1 MTAALRR
8 LPLLRT
14 LLRGAQQRGLV
25 RHAACPL
32 SCTTDIEKE
41 VANDLKAAFE
51 EQYPNATVEYNFLS
65 WTDLDAKLLVM
76 DQANDYPDV
85 TQINEVENAVR
96 AGALEPIE
104 PYLEKSDILSLE
116 NFNQVGLDYKT
127 YDGVLYGLPH
137 VLCTYAHIYNKDL
150 CDEAGIDPTTFET
163 WDDVLA
169 AVETIGS
176 MDGKYGY
183 AWQTAARAASASAI
197 WKW

>member
-1 MTAALRR
+1 MKKVLALILAAAMTATVFAGCNDGSTSSTADDGSSAASPASEDGSSEEPSNEDWSGTLRV
-8 LPLLRT
+8 LYP
-14 LLRGAQQRGLV
+14 G
-25 RHAACPL
+25 
-32 SCTTDIEKE
+32 TTDIEKE

-137 VLCTYAHIYNKDL
+137 VLCTYAHI
-150 CDEAGIDPTTFET
+150 
-163 WDDVLA
+163 
-169 AVETIGS
+169 
-176 MDGKYGY
+176 
-183 AWQTAARAASASAI
+183 
-197 WKW
+197 